1 MSRYGIYRVRIDVFG
16 YDPQKCGDIARV
28 ISYSWKNVHMLELCE
43 NNVSSLRFDGEGYL
57 SMGETEH
64 EFCEKISERIDIV
77 NGAPCKVKIKMLYL
91 DTAVFNKCK
100 SHAVLVFGS
109 KPVGSMKELSFIPR
123 RCAMAFIS
131 AIKES

>member
-28 ISYSWKNVHMLELCE
+28 ISYSWKNVYMLELCE

-77 NGAPCKVKIKMLYL
+77 NDAPCKVKIKMLYL
-91 DTAVFNKCK
+91 DSSGNDDIPAGFFFESDSTCEER
-100 SHAVLVFGS
+100 LTTT
-109 KPVGSMKELSFIPR
+109 SFTI
-123 RCAMAFIS
+123 
-131 AIKES
+131 